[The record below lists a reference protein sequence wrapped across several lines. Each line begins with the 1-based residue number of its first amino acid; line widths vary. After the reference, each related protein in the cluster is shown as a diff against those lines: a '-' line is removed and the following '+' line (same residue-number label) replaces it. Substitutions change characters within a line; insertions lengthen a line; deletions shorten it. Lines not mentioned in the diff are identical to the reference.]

1 MFTLIA
7 FGLLIVAVL
16 VFTIMSMNY
25 FMDYNYK
32 KALLCL
38 AEVCLLLIAMFVIK

>member
-1 MFTLIA
+1 MFMLIA
-7 FGLLIVAVL
+7 LGLLMVAVL

-25 FMDYNYK
+25 FMDGKHK

-38 AEVCLLLIAMFVIK
+38 AEVCVLLFAMLIIK